1 MRKVRVPFSVR
12 ETSLTI
18 IKLIE
23 QFQGK
28 KGLVLTLKAFF
39 FRRILRIWKKS
50 KNSKFRYSILPLNH
64 FQLKK
69 KITWGVW
76 RIKKT
81 WFDSKKE
88 LKEGKKSGESEKICI
103 RNWKNAIQNDK
114 WTIQSLDSGFVGL
127 FLFSELSRMRLQ
139 VNNLKKVLLFSTF
152 YQTFGRLFYTGLSFM
167 NKINIWISS
176 VEVWN
181 WLWLSESKLPKPG
194 YSISS
199 KPQK

>member
-103 RNWKNAIQNDK
+103 RNWKKTPFKMTNEQYNP
-114 WTIQSLDSGFVGL
+114 WTVASWDSFY
-127 FLFSELSRMRLQ
+127 FLNCPECVYR
-139 VNNLKKVLLFSTF
+139 
-152 YQTFGRLFYTGLSFM
+152 
-167 NKINIWISS
+167 
-176 VEVWN
+176 
-181 WLWLSESKLPKPG
+181 
-194 YSISS
+194 
-199 KPQK
+199 